1 MEFSLGVILRKI
13 KWIIRILRG
22 PETRNSDYPG
32 FQVDGKPLGKIL
44 KVGMDFL
51 GNYSHRNLNWGI
63 GLEGFGGKVGILTEF
78 LQTDYFS

>member
-1 MEFSLGVILRKI
+1 
-13 KWIIRILRG
+13 
-22 PETRNSDYPG
+22 
-32 FQVDGKPLGKIL
+32 VDGKPLGKIL